1 MSKESSQTAKQ
12 NEKLDRVYIEYNT
25 QTRQFYTAV
34 DGDFPGIALAIA
46 YAMRTHPEFARAV
59 ALAQNIRGFR

>member
-1 MSKESSQTAKQ
+1 MSKHTPQTAKQ
-12 NEKLDRVYIEYNT
+12 NEKLDRIYIEYNT

-59 ALAQNIRGFR
+59 ALAQTIRGFG